1 MTLDEGFTEANNGV
15 FNEFELK
22 FLSSARWHNTCS
34 SLGNFKRLASR
45 GGRTRTST
53 RFPVLG
59 RQFKKGACTSPL
71 FSFPVR
77 SPTPG
82 RSAQYSELH

>member
-1 MTLDEGFTEANNGV
+1 MVFSMSLNSNFCRVLAGTTLALLLVTLKDWLPGVAGPEPRLGF
-15 FNEFELK
+15 
-22 FLSSARWHNTCS
+22 
-34 SLGNFKRLASR
+34 
-45 GGRTRTST
+45 
-53 RFPVLG
+53 RFLG